1 MAEPGRSPGRTQG
14 YAGTWP
20 TREVAR
26 AGGFAPSG
34 FSAWPSLV
42 EKLRTWIRAEAGAG
56 RLLPWVPVAFGT
68 GIAFYF
74 SADHEPVASVTLLVA
89 IGLCVAAFLL
99 RRQKVFPIAVMIAA
113 MAAGFAAA
121 TWKTA
126 RVAHGV
132 LARPMYSV
140 SLSGF
145 VEARDIRERT
155 DRFVLRVARMESPRG
170 QIKLERVR
178 LSVRKGTA
186 PAVGSFIELKA
197 RLQPPLLPCPV
208 TSTDV

>member
-1 MAEPGRSPGRTQG
+1 MAERGGSPGRTQG

-20 TREVAR
+20 PRQAAQT
-26 AGGFAPSG
+26 GGFAPSG
-34 FSAWPSLV
+34 FSAWPSLAD
-42 EKLRTWIRAEAGAG
+42 KLRAWVRAEAGAG

-74 SADHEPVASVTLLVA
+74 TADREPVASVTAVVA
-89 IGLCVAAFLL
+89 IALCGAAFLL
-99 RRQKVFPIAVMIAA
+99 RRHKIFPVVVMIGAI
-113 MAAGFAAA
+113 AAGFAIA

-145 VEARDIRERT
+145 VETRDIRERT
-155 DRFVLRVARMESPRG
+155 DRFVLRVTRMESPRSET
-170 QIKLERVR
+170 KLERVR

-186 PAVGSFIELKA
+186 PAVGSFVEVKA
-197 RLQPPLLPCPV
+197 RLQPPFG
-208 TSTDV
+208 